1 DQRDLKEI
9 QGTMVKEVPLELM
22 VEESRTYDGEKP
34 LVVLVH
40 ANLVYKGRI
49 GGEHYSHPGGG
60 VNYLCMT
67 EKPDYLNTLKGWQYS
82 GRVYGTE
89 YEVYEYGSGKTLF
102 GKTLHNHDAPCAVC
116 HVKTRSAKLM
126 IPGTYKCPAG
136 WHREYYGYLMT
147 EYYKHVHPM
156 DYICVDKKA
165 DPVPASHSN
174 KDGALLY
181 PVESACGSLP
191 CGPYANERELTC
203 AVCTK

>member
-1 DQRDLKEI
+1 MGRSKLRDLI
-9 QGTMVKEVPLELM
+9 TGDTL
-22 VEESRTYDGEKP
+22 R
-34 LVVLVH
+34 
-40 ANLVYKGRI
+40 RI

-67 EKPDYLNTLKGWQYS
+67 EKLDYLNTLKGWQYS

-203 AVCTK
+203 A